1 MVAELQAFWTRASS
15 RLGKHLSLWLLAS
28 SQKDSVEVEIEYRSV
43 EVEVEINFFFF
54 IIFFIKS

>member
-43 EVEVEINFFFF
+43 EVEVVGNSVADR
-54 IIFFIKS
+54 KSVV